1 MYSGVPSMRLDRA
14 QRIMTREELKGV
26 LLFDPFNIRYITGYK
41 PTGILGNSVAILVQD
56 ADPLLIVPEAECEF
70 AKSGSWFRNIQPY
83 HPQITNGIQST
94 LIEAL
99 QTALETY
106 NLRSVDIGIELN
118 HISARRFEEI
128 KSLLP
133 DAGFRNISNALA
145 ELRMIKDEVEI
156 EKIKTAFQIAEN
168 GLRAAIEF
176 IRPGIS
182 EIEVAGE
189 VERTLRK
196 AGATQTGYPTVI
208 ASGPRAGCPFVPAGR
223 REIGS
228 KEFVVISV
236 SAVNDDYCSNLTRSV
251 LTGKPT
257 KKQQALFECARDSVN
272 TAKKILN
279 PETLVRDIALS
290 IRRVTDDRGYLKNL
304 DSQLGSGI
312 GLQPLEAPY
321 ISPTEETPVL
331 PGMVFTIETGLKV
344 PGLGSVRLGD
354 TIICQKVE
362 EYETLNQIPLETV

>member
-1 MYSGVPSMRLDRA
+1 
-14 QRIMTREELKGV
+14 MTREELKGI
-26 LLFDPFNIRYITGYK
+26 LLFDPFNIRYVTGYK
-41 PTGILGNSVAILVQD
+41 PTGILGNSVAILVRD
-56 ADPLLIVPEAECEF
+56 AEPLLIVPEAECEF
-70 AKSGSWFRNIQPY
+70 AKSESWVRDVHPY
-83 HPQITNGIQST
+83 QPQITNAT
-94 LIEAL
+94 NPALIEAL
-99 QTALETY
+99 QTALENY
-106 NLRSVDIGIELN
+106 NLRALDIGIELN

-128 KSLLP
+128 KRLLP
-133 DAGFRNISNALA
+133 DAGFRNISTALA

-156 EKIKTAFQIAEN
+156 EKIKNAYQIAEN

-182 EIEVAGE
+182 EIEVAAE

-208 ASGPRAGCPFVPAGR
+208 ASGPRAGCPFVPASR

-236 SAVNDDYCSNLTRSV
+236 SAVNDDYCSNITRSV

-257 KKQQALFECARDSVN
+257 KKQQMLFECARDSV
-272 TAKKILN
+272 AKAKNMLT
-279 PETLVRDIALS
+279 PETLVRDIALC

-312 GLQPLEAPY
+312 GLQPIEVPH

-331 PGMVFTIETGLKV
+331 PGMVFSIETGLTV
-344 PGLGSVRLGD
+344 SSVGSVRLGD
-354 TIICQKVE
+354 TILCQKVE
-362 EYETLNQIPLETV
+362 EYETLNQIPLETI

>member
-1 MYSGVPSMRLDRA
+1 MRLDRA
-14 QRIMTREELKGV
+14 QRIMTREELKGM

-41 PTGILGNSVAILVQD
+41 PTGILGNSVAILVRD
-56 ADPLLIVPEAECEF
+56 ANPLLIVPEAECEF
-70 AKSGSWFRNIQPY
+70 AQAESWFRDVQSYQP
-83 HPQITNGIQST
+83 QMTNATNTAI
-94 LIEAL
+94 IEAL
-99 QTALETY
+99 QTALENY

-118 HISARRFEEI
+118 HISARRFEDI
-128 KSLLP
+128 KRLLP
-133 DAGFRNISNALA
+133 DAGLRNISTALS

-208 ASGPRAGCPFVPAGR
+208 ASGPRAGCPFVPASR

-257 KKQQALFECARDSVN
+257 KKQQALFECAKDSVT
-272 TAKKILN
+272 TAKNTLS
-279 PETLVRDIALS
+279 PETLVRDIALC
-290 IRRVTDDRGYLKNL
+290 IRRVTDDRGFLKNL

-321 ISPTEETPVL
+321 ISPTEETPIL
-331 PGMVFTIETGLKV
+331 PGMVFSIETGLTV
-344 PGLGSVRLGD
+344 PGIGSVRLGD
-354 TIICQKVE
+354 TIVCQKAE
-362 EYETLNQIPLETV
+362 EYETLNQISLETV